1 MTTGYRPELVQSAF
15 LHFMGARLQP
25 FWSRNQPRLRLIA
38 RQALSEELVALQF
51 APNPAFKRQASWQG
65 GQHVTLS
72 VLIDGIYH
80 QRSYSLLGLPQQP
93 AWHGIKSEATAPQAC
108 NITIAIKPQ
117 GLVSDYLA
125 QQAAIGTIVDTTLP
139 NGAFTLPQGQPNQ
152 PLAPLLFVA
161 GGSGITP
168 MLGLIA
174 QALNIGHA
182 VTLLS
187 YQRAPVLEHHWAHI
201 RQQYPHFSY
210 HLVHTNDP
218 TTYLAG
224 TRHINA
230 AVLHALGLP
239 LSATKIFACGS
250 PALLASLRRAA
261 DAITSQ
267 QTDGSVLR
275 DNIKVEQFDNHPAT
289 DEQQDDSDTAQ
300 TVYLRSRQRSFVS
313 RSTLLGSATQAGIA
327 LPYGCRQGI
336 CHMCRCNKVSGVVK
350 NTQTG
355 QLSHDGFEPI
365 QTCISVAMTDVV
377 LDV

>member
-25 FWSRNQPRLRLIA
+25 FWSKNQPRLRLIA
-38 RQALSEELVALQF
+38 RHTLSTDLVALQF
-51 APNPAFKRQASWQG
+51 TPNAAFKQQGSWQG

-72 VLIDGIYH
+72 ILIDGIYH
-80 QRSYSLLGLPQQP
+80 QRSYSLLGLPKRS
-93 AWHGIKSEATAPQAC
+93 AWHGASHKAVTSQT
-108 NITIAIKPQ
+108 NSITIAIKPQ
-117 GLVSDYLA
+117 GLVSHYLA
-125 QQAAIGTIVDTTLP
+125 KQAAIGTIVDTTLP
-139 NGAFTLPQGQPNQ
+139 SGSFTLPQEQPNQ
-152 PLAPLLFVA
+152 PLAPLLFIA

-168 MLGLIA
+168 MLGLIE
-174 QALNIGHA
+174 QALAIGHA

-187 YQRAPVLEHHWAHI
+187 YQRTSVLAHHWAHV
-201 RQQYPHFSY
+201 RQQYPRFSY
-210 HLVHTNDP
+210 HLINTNDP

-224 TRHINA
+224 TRHIEA
-230 AVLHALGLP
+230 AVMLALDLP
-239 LSATKIFACGS
+239 LSTIKIFACGAPS
-250 PALLASLRRAA
+250 LLAGLRRAA
-261 DAITSQ
+261 DTITSQ
-267 QTDGSVLR
+267 QTDGRLLR
-275 DNIKVEQFDNHPAT
+275 DHIVVEQFDNHPVT
-289 DEQQDDSDTAQ
+289 DEPQDHSGTEQ
-300 TVYLRSRQRSFVS
+300 TIYLRSRQRSFVS
-313 RSTLLGSATQAGIA
+313 RSTLLSSATQAGIA